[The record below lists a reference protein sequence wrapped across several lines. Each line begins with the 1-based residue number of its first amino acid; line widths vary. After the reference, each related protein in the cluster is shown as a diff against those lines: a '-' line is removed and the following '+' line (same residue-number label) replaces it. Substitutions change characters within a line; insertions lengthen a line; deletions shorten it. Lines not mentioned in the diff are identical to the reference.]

1 METDGKGSWDFDMTT
16 LKLIYFISDFDCNAN
31 WTEWSHRAWV
41 VELEE
46 EAEVGREQC
55 DLLVDVDEAAA
66 VHDAEAGEDEHRH
79 QHEHDQDEGAEAQ
92 QSLERRT
99 DKSISSSMI

>member
-1 METDGKGSWDFDMTT
+1 M
-16 LKLIYFISDFDCNAN
+16 
-31 WTEWSHRAWV
+31 
-41 VELEE
+41 
-46 EAEVGREQC
+46 
-55 DLLVDVDEAAA
+55 DEAAA

-99 DKSISSSMI
+99 DKCISSSMIL